1 MPMTQSDLVLA
12 RRQGGLLTLM
22 LNRPEVGNAID
33 VAMAVALMHAAIE
46 ADEDASVRTVLL
58 TGQGRFFCVGGDVGV
73 FSAGGDRLGPLLEEI
88 AGYLH
93 SAISRFARMRKPLVT
108 AINGPAAGAGLS
120 LAVLGDI
127 AIAARSAH
135 FTLAYPAIGLSPDG
149 GSTWLLPRLVGLR
162 RAQELAFC
170 NRRTTAEEAA
180 AMGLITRVVADDAL
194 ATDAAKTTNALIA
207 SATGALGR
215 TRQLLL
221 SSFGATLETQME
233 EEARA
238 IAESGRSADGREGIA
253 AFLAKRTA
261 HFTGE

>member
-1 MPMTQSDLVLA
+1 VNQPDLVLA
-12 RRQGGLLTLM
+12 QRERGLLTLT
-22 LNRPEVGNAID
+22 LNRPEAGNAID
-33 VAMAVALMHAAIE
+33 VAMADALMHAAIA
-46 ADEDASVRTVLL
+46 ADEDASVRAVLL
-58 TGQGRFFCVGGDVGV
+58 TGRGRFFCVGGDIGV
-73 FSAGGDRLGPLLEEI
+73 FAAGGERLGPLLKKI
-88 AGYLH
+88 AGSLH
-93 SAISRFARMRKPLVT
+93 SAISRFARMRKPLIT

-120 LAVLGDI
+120 LAILGDI

-162 RAQELAFC
+162 KAQELALC

-180 AMGLITRVVADDAL
+180 AMGLITRSVADDAL
-194 ATDAAKTTNALIA
+194 AADVTKTTNALIA

-221 SSFGATLETQME
+221 SSFGATLESQME

>member
-1 MPMTQSDLVLA
+1 MNQPDLVLA
-12 RRQGGLLTLM
+12 QRESGLLTLT
-22 LNRPEVGNAID
+22 LNRPEAGNAID
-33 VAMAVALMHAAIE
+33 VAMADALMHAAIE
-46 ADEDASVRTVLL
+46 ADEDASVRAVLL
-58 TGQGRFFCVGGDVGV
+58 TGRGRFFCVGGDIGV
-73 FSAGGDRLGPLLEEI
+73 FAAGGEHLGPLLKEI
-88 AGYLH
+88 AGCLH
-93 SAISRFARMRKPLVT
+93 SAISRFARMRKPLIT

-120 LAVLGDI
+120 LAILGDI

-162 RAQELAFC
+162 KAQELALC

-180 AMGLITRVVADDAL
+180 AMGLITRSVADDAL
-194 ATDAAKTTNALIA
+194 AAEVTKTTTALIA

-221 SSFGATLETQME
+221 SSFGVTLESQME

>member
-1 MPMTQSDLVLA
+1 
-12 RRQGGLLTLM
+12 
-22 LNRPEVGNAID
+22 
-33 VAMAVALMHAAIE
+33 
-46 ADEDASVRTVLL
+46 
-58 TGQGRFFCVGGDVGV
+58 
-73 FSAGGDRLGPLLEEI
+73 
-88 AGYLH
+88 
-93 SAISRFARMRKPLVT
+93 MRKPLIT

-120 LAVLGDI
+120 LAILGDI

-162 RAQELAFC
+162 KAQELALC
-170 NRRTTAEEAA
+170 NRRITAEEAA
-180 AMGLITRVVADDAL
+180 AMGLITRSVADDAL
-194 ATDAAKTTNALIA
+194 AADVTKTTNALIA

-221 SSFGATLETQME
+221 SSFGATLESQME